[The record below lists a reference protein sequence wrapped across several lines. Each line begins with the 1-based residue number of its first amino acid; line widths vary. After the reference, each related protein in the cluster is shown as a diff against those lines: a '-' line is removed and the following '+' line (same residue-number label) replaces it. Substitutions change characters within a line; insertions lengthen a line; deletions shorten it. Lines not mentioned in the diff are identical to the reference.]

1 MAAKIHK
8 AKTDKSDRILDRYT
22 AKTENVNGMVNSTQP
37 TFMGFFTQQYTLL
50 HEGTRHVPQNTLYLR
65 PHITVSINLGK
76 K

>member
-50 HEGTRHVPQNTLYLR
+50 HEGDKARSSEHTL
-65 PHITVSINLGK
+65 P
-76 K
+76 